1 MYPTSSNQKLNLRSS
16 KESELVGIGNLMTT
30 VLWAHLFM
38 EAQGCEVKNNIVY
51 QYNKGTVLMANNG
64 KASSV
69 NRAKHIN
76 IRYFFVTDSLAKKE
90 ISM

>member
-1 MYPTSSNQKLNLRSS
+1 
-16 KESELVGIGNLMTT
+16 
-30 VLWAHLFM
+30 M

-64 KASSV
+64 KASIV